1 MKLILTLS
9 FFLVSFCAFSYEKEF
24 VISEILSD
32 DVVKVHRLASDVLI
46 EPGDLL
52 LVYSHESKNILGYAR
67 AEVMNIGPD
76 QFTATIITHNKSGI
90 IRPENYLRKIDLTKA
105 KNEDMPAR
113 FDLVFRENRTAAAK
127 YRPLAYAGIAQGFTA
142 SNLIKK
148 EFLLGPS
155 ILGYGI
161 TSGWQ
166 VNTNLVSTMFK
177 ILNVSFKNTLF
188 RNDDYELAV
197 ENGFQ
202 YYHEKT
208 RGSYQLTF
216 YLDTVSNSNFNS
228 YFKLRAFTQKPQDE
242 YLYNSE
248 EYPKS
253 LNLEFTL
260 SYGYL
265 FDNWNRILFGPKIDV
280 NKKNVGGVIGYYIIE
295 REFHTM
301 IGVSANDF
309 SSFKIGKEGYLV
321 NLDFWWRF

>member
-1 MKLILTLS
+1 MKLILALS

-24 VISEILSD
+24 VITEILSD
-32 DVVKVHRLASDVLI
+32 DVVKVQRLASDVLV

-90 IRPENYLRKIDLTKA
+90 IRPENYLRKIDITKT

-113 FDLVFRENRTAAAK
+113 FDLVFRENRKASAK

-188 RNDDYELAV
+188 RNDDYELAI

-202 YYHEKT
+202 YYHEET

-228 YFKLRAFTQKPQDE
+228 YLKL
-242 YLYNSE
+242 S
-248 EYPKS
+248 
-253 LNLEFTL
+253 
-260 SYGYL
+260 
-265 FDNWNRILFGPKIDV
+265 
-280 NKKNVGGVIGYYIIE
+280 
-295 REFHTM
+295 
-301 IGVSANDF
+301 
-309 SSFKIGKEGYLV
+309 
-321 NLDFWWRF
+321 